1 MELTNTNDFS
11 LPPPT
16 GMTTITGK
24 KLESLRAMYHELITA
39 VVHSSQSQTLL
50 FSHFGDFDPSKNDNI
65 LKLVES
71 AILESGD
78 KRVVMKRVC
87 SMLIELLQNIS
98 IHGARDRSG
107 HMHSY
112 LLVVRT
118 TVSYKL
124 FSANLV
130 LAEDVESL
138 RKRMNELTSLDETE
152 LRKLYIEILC
162 NDEFSNKGGA
172 GLGLITIAKRANQL
186 IKYNLHNIDE
196 HFGYFTLEVEVPGTN
211 G

>member
-16 GMTTITGK
+16 GMTIITGK
-24 KLESLRAMYHELITA
+24 KLESLKAMYHDLIA
-39 VVHSSQSQTLL
+39 GIVGSAKGQTLL
-50 FSHFGDFDPSKNDNI
+50 FSHFGDFDPSKNDSI

-71 AILESGD
+71 GILELGD

-112 LLVVRT
+112 LIVVKT
-118 TVSYKL
+118 AKSYKL
-124 FSANLV
+124 YSANLV
-130 LAEDVESL
+130 LAEDLESL
-138 RKRMNELTSLDETE
+138 KKRMEEITMMDETT

-162 NDEFSNKGGA
+162 NEEFSHKGGA
-172 GLGLITIAKRANQL
+172 GLGLITIAKRASKD
-186 IKYNLHNIDE
+186 IRYNLQSIDE
-196 HFGYFTLEVEVPGTN
+196 HFGYFTLEVEVPGQ
-211 G
+211 

>member
-1 MELTNTNDFS
+1 MELTNTNKSS

-24 KLESLRAMYHELITA
+24 KLESLKAMYHELVGD
-39 VVHSSQSQTLL
+39 VVNLGQDQTLM
-50 FSHFGDFDPSKNDNI
+50 FSHFGDFDPSKSDSI
-65 LKLVES
+65 LKLVEAS
-71 AILESGD
+71 ILDSGD

-107 HMHSY
+107 HMHSF

-118 TVSYKL
+118 ADSYKL

-130 LAEDVESL
+130 LAEDIDSL
-138 RKRMNELTSLDETE
+138 KKRMQELSGMDETA
-152 LRKLYIEILC
+152 LRKLYIEVLC
-162 NDEFSNKGGA
+162 NDEFSHKGGA
-172 GLGLITIAKRANQL
+172 GLGLITIAKRATNG
-186 IKYNLHNIDE
+186 IKHNLSSIDE
-196 HFGYFTLEVEVPGTN
+196 HFGYFRLEVDVPIN
-211 G
+211 